1 MKQSNMNKT
10 NLNKKILKVR
20 KIYNLKLFIFFSKE
34 AKDVRFKML
43 PN

>member
-1 MKQSNMNKT
+1 MNTT
-10 NLNKKILKVR
+10 NLNKKKFKVW
-20 KIYNLKLFIFFSKE
+20 KIYYVKLFNFFIKE